1 MYRHYEYKDSG
12 YGNGAKIRIDLE
24 GLKVTTTEIT
34 TTNHNRHYEYK
45 DSGYGNGA
53 KIRIDLE
60 GLKVTTTES
69 T

>member
-1 MYRHYEYKDSG
+1 MSG
-12 YGNGAKIRIDLE
+12 SFTY
-24 GLKVTTTEIT
+24 
-34 TTNHNRHYEYK
+34 RHYEYK